1 MSIPDYQTL
10 MLPALR
16 ALGDGRE
23 HPPREVIAVLAD
35 EHTLTDQER
44 VQMLPSGRIQV
55 VNNRVHWAVTYLQHA
70 GLVAKPRRGVWQIT
84 DEGSRV
90 LTENPSRIGNHF
102 LARYPAF
109 VQWHGR
115 SVPTSTVG
123 IQEDAVEVSLEATA
137 TPEEILERTLR
148 AIQRQVAGELLDQIM
163 AASSQFFERLVV
175 QLLVAMG
182 YGGSYAEAA
191 KVTRA
196 TGDGGIDGIINED
209 RLGLDVIYLQA
220 KRWEANVGRPEI
232 QKFAGS
238 LEGERARKG
247 VFITTSSFSA
257 DARDYVNRIDK
268 RIVLIDGARLADLMI
283 EHGVG
288 VTLDRQPAIP
298 KLDLDFFEE

>member
-1 MSIPDYQTL
+1 MPIPDYQTL

-16 ALGDGRE
+16 ALSDGRE
-23 HPPREVIAVLAD
+23 NPPRAVITAVAG
-35 EHTLTDQER
+35 EYALTDDER
-44 VQMLPSGRIQV
+44 QQMLPSGRVQV
-55 VNNRVHWAVTYLQHA
+55 LNNRVHWAVTYLQHA
-70 GLVAKPRRGVWQIT
+70 GLVAKPRRAVWQIT
-84 DEGSRV
+84 HEGTRV
-90 LTENPSRIGNHF
+90 LREKPPRIDNRF

-109 VQWHGR
+109 AHWHGR
-115 SVPTSTVG
+115 SVATGAVG
-123 IQEDAVEVSLEATA
+123 VQGAPGEGALEATE

-196 TGDGGIDGIINED
+196 TGDGGIDGTINED

-247 VFITTSSFSA
+247 VFITTSNFSP
-257 DARDYVNRIDK
+257 DAREYVNRIDK
-268 RIVLIDGARLADLMI
+268 RIVLIDGTRLADLMI

-298 KLDLDFFEE
+298 KLDLDFFDE

>member
-16 ALGDGRE
+16 TLSDGLERS
-23 HPPREVIAVLAD
+23 PREVISTLAN
-35 EHTLTDQER
+35 EYALTDQER
-44 VQMLPSGRIQV
+44 KQMLPSGRVQV
-55 VNNRVHWAVTYLQHA
+55 LNNRVSWAVTYLLHA
-70 GLVAKPRRGVWQIT
+70 GLVAKPRRGIWQIT
-84 DEGSRV
+84 EEGARL
-90 LTENPSRIGNHF
+90 LTENPPRIDNRF

-109 VQWHGR
+109 VQWRGK
-115 SVPTSTVG
+115 SPPTSVAG
-123 IQEDAVEVSLEATA
+123 VQEDPVEVALEARE

-247 VFITTSSFSA
+247 VFITTSSFSP
-257 DARDYVNRIDK
+257 DAREYVNRIDK
-268 RIVLIDGARLADLMI
+268 RIILIDGTRLADLMI

-288 VTLDRQPAIP
+288 VTTDRQYAIP
-298 KLDLDFFEE
+298 KLDIDFFDE

>member
-1 MSIPDYQTL
+1 M
-10 MLPALR
+10 
-16 ALGDGRE
+16 
-23 HPPREVIAVLAD
+23 
-35 EHTLTDQER
+35 
-44 VQMLPSGRIQV
+44 
-55 VNNRVHWAVTYLQHA
+55 
-70 GLVAKPRRGVWQIT
+70 
-84 DEGSRV
+84 
-90 LTENPSRIGNHF
+90 LTENPPRIDNRF

-115 SVPTSTVG
+115 SVPTGTVG
-123 IQEDAVEVSLEATA
+123 VQEDAVEVSLEATA
-137 TPEEILERTLR
+137 TPEEILDRTLR

-163 AASSQFFERLVV
+163 TASSQFFERLVV